1 MGVRGQGEKALKKK
15 KDCLCEMKNL
25 ELLALGSSI
34 WLLFIMIYE
43 QRNPSDVHM
52 RQAHQDHSQVDDAGG
67 VLWLLEV

>member
-1 MGVRGQGEKALKKK
+1 
-15 KDCLCEMKNL
+15 MKNL